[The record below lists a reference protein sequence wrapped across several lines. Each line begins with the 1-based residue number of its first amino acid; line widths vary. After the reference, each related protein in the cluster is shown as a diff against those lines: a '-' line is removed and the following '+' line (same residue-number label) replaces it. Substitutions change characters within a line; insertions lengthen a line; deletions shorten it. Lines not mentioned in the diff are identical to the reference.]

1 MKRHRRTRTRF
12 LVGLTILA
20 LALVATV
27 GASAHDGNKGDHG
40 DKKADHGNALFSAS
54 LAPSVPTDPAIDG
67 ANPGGVPWVIDRSTA
82 RVQANGRIRVRIEG
96 LVIPIAHGTFPAGT
110 ARPVTTVSASVVC
123 AGGTTA
129 TTDTAPISEEGD
141 ARIDDT
147 VDLPS
152 TCLAPVVLVH
162 PNGGAGAY
170 IAVSGWRQ

>member
-1 MKRHRRTRTRF
+1 MKRTRTRF
-12 LVGLTILA
+12 LVGFTTLTLA
-20 LALVATV
+20 LIATV
-27 GASAHDGNKGDHG
+27 GASAHDGHSGKSNDEHH
-40 DKKADHGNALFSAS
+40 ANATFSSS

-67 ANPGGVPWVIDRSTA
+67 VAPGGVPWVIDRGTA
-82 RVQANGRIRVRIEG
+82 RLQADGRIRVKIEG

-110 ARPVTTVSASVVC
+110 ALPVTTVSASVMC
-123 AGGTTA
+123 AGGASA
-129 TTDTAPISEEGD
+129 TTGSVPLSADGD

-147 VDLPS
+147 LALPS